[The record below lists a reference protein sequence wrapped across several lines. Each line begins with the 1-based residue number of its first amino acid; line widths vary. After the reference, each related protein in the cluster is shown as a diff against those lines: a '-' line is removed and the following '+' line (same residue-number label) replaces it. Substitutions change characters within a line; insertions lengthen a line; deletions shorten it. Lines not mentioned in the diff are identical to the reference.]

1 MSQLTSQLLGSWRMT
16 SWTFEVLETGEV
28 KDALGKNPRGYINYS
43 PDGRV
48 MVLVLHEDRP
58 MPKAL
63 VPTSEEKISLYDTMF
78 AYAGTYSVEN
88 DRVIHQVDMSWNKAW
103 EAQSRSGLLKW
114 TVGPSLTKLLQQR
127 THSTVS
133 TASILCGLKRFERL
147 QLICP
152 LRVIRYLGIGP
163 QRRPMSAMSPI
174 ATKFSEAT
182 K

>member
-16 SWTFEVLETGEV
+16 SWTIEVLETGEV

-63 VPTSEEKISLYDTMF
+63 VPTPEEKISLYDTMF

-88 DRVIHQVDMSWNKAW
+88 DRVIHQVDISWNKAW
-103 EAQSRSGLLKW
+103 EGTKQIRFIEIDGRTLTYKTAPAKNPLDGRDCIH
-114 TVGPSLTKLLQQR
+114 TV
-127 THSTVS
+127 
-133 TASILCGLKRFERL
+133 RFEK
-147 QLICP
+147 
-152 LRVIRYLGIGP
+152 V
-163 QRRPMSAMSPI
+163 
-174 ATKFSEAT
+174 
-182 K
+182 

>member
-16 SWTFEVLETGEV
+16 SWTIEVLETGEV

-48 MVLVLHEDRP
+48 MVLVLHKDRP

-63 VPTSEEKISLYDTMF
+63 VPMPEEKISLYDTMI

-103 EAQSRSGLLKW
+103 EGTKQIRFIKMDGRTLTYKTAPAKNPLDGRDCIH
-114 TVGPSLTKLLQQR
+114 TV
-127 THSTVS
+127 
-133 TASILCGLKRFERL
+133 RFEK
-147 QLICP
+147 
-152 LRVIRYLGIGP
+152 V
-163 QRRPMSAMSPI
+163 
-174 ATKFSEAT
+174 
-182 K
+182 